1 MKKLLIVVITVVA
14 FMNVQASDW
23 VSVTSDQPAGADITL
38 ISSQI
43 TYSSV
48 QFTLNGFWKDVVAT
62 DRGSAWRISLENGI
76 PSLEQSAPDLPVFS
90 TSLVVPDKAH
100 MTVRVISSKYVEFT
114 DVLIAP
120 SKGNLT
126 RDIDPSTVPYNFGAQ
141 YNKDVFYPAELAVIN
156 EPYIVRD
163 VRGQALHFQPFRYN
177 PVTGVLRVYYEVTIE
192 VVEDGTSNINVLDR
206 TGFPE
211 KVNDEFRKIY
221 QRQFLNYN
229 ASNRYDPVDEHGN
242 MLIISYGDFM
252 DEMEPF
258 IEWKTM
264 AGMPVEIVDVADIGN
279 SAAIKQYISDYYDE
293 NGLTFVLLVGDA
305 QQVPSSYS
313 SGDSDV
319 DYSYVVGNDHY
330 PDLFVGRFSAQTED
344 QVVTQVQRT
353 IDYEKNPIA
362 DDTDWY
368 THCIGVA
375 SNQGPGDDNEYDYQH
390 IRNIGDN
397 KLIPFTYDY
406 AYEYFDGSQ
415 GGNDEDGNPNASD
428 VAVGVNEGAT
438 VINYTG
444 HGSTTSWGSSGFSNS
459 NVNQLT
465 NTGKLPFIISVAC
478 VNGNFVNSTCFAEA
492 WLRAENDGEPTGA
505 VATIMSTINQS
516 WNPPMRGQD
525 EMIDV
530 LIGADENNVK
540 RTFGGLTM
548 NGCMGMNDAYGS
560 QGDEMTD
567 TWTIFGDPSLMVRTA
582 VPVDLTVTHPEILF
596 LGTSSLT
603 ITCNADDGLAALSMD
618 GELIGSAF
626 IEDGTATI
634 EFDELMNIVTLDL
647 VVTAFN
653 FRPYIATIDVMPA
666 NGSYIVYS
674 AYQINDDSL
683 GNGNN
688 SPEYNEYV
696 FLSVTVENVGTE
708 DASNV
713 MATLS
718 VNNEYVTI
726 LDNTESYGT
735 VGADQTVDRENGFLI
750 HLANNIPDQMNMEFD
765 MLLRDSKDSTW
776 LCNFSIPAN
785 APDFILGEMTI
796 DDAADG
802 NGNGRLDP
810 GETVTMIIE
819 AKNGGHTAIGDVMA
833 SLQAFNP
840 FITILSADTIFSMLN
855 PQVPVY
861 ASYNVTVSETA
872 PEGVFGGM
880 WFQLTS
886 GGYTKSRIYYSK
898 IGTMVEDWETGN
910 FSKFNWH
917 FDGDADWRI
926 NASNPFE
933 GICDVKSGEIG
944 DEQTS
949 EFYITYEVM
958 SDDTVSFFKKV
969 SSEPNYDFL
978 EFYIDS
984 DKIGSWSGTD
994 DWTLEKF
1001 PVTEGEHTFR
1011 WVYAKDYSATGGSD
1025 CAWVDYIVLPVEM
1038 ATSVYAGPDQEA
1050 CSGAEYFQCD
1060 GIATNYDTISW
1071 ATSGT
1076 GTFSD
1081 INILNPQYTLSEDDI
1096 QSGVVMLSLSLV
1108 DVDGNPASDT
1118 MTIIINAPPVS
1129 PVIPDG
1135 PSSVNLNEVS
1145 ITEYTTEE
1153 VEGAGFYEWVLLPE
1167 EAGFTVGTST
1177 TVQVFWN
1184 MEFEGEAGLS
1194 VAVKNECGTGDF
1206 SDELLINVT
1215 GTVGIESLDDEI
1227 SVQIIPNPNN
1237 GRFRLV
1243 LGSDIAQDTRIELI
1257 NQMGQIVYRKQL
1269 QKSDETINI
1278 NTDRLNSGMYYL
1290 IIYHGVKHQVE
1301 KVMIN

>member
-1 MKKLLIVVITVVA
+1 MKKLFVIVIAVFAI
-14 FMNVQASDW
+14 MNVQASDW
-23 VSVTSDQPAGADITL
+23 VPVTSDQPARADITL

-43 TYSSV
+43 THSSV
-48 QFTLNGFWKDVVAT
+48 QFTLNGFWNEVVAT
-62 DRGSAWRISLENGI
+62 DHGDAWHISLGNGI
-76 PSLEQSAPDLPVFS
+76 SSLAEGAPDLPVFS
-90 TSLVVPDKAH
+90 ASLVVPDKAH
-100 MTVRVISSKYVEFT
+100 MEVHVVSSKYVEFT

-126 RDIDPSTVPYNFGAQ
+126 RDIDPSTVPYTFGTQ
-141 YNKDVFYPAELAVIN
+141 YTKDVFYPRELAVVN

-177 PVTGVLRVYYEVTIE
+177 PVTGVLRVYYDVTIE
-192 VVEDGTSNINVLDR
+192 VVEEGVSSVNTFDR

-211 KVNDEFRKIY
+211 KVNDEFQRIY

-229 ASNRYDPVDEHGN
+229 ASNRYDPVGEHGN

-264 AGMPVEIVDVADIGN
+264 TGIPVEIVDVADIGN
-279 SAAIKQYISDYYDE
+279 AAAIKQYIADYYND

-344 QVVTQVQRT
+344 QVTTQVQRT
-353 IDYEKNPIA
+353 IDYEKIPMA
-362 DDTDWY
+362 DETDWY
-368 THCIGVA
+368 THCIGIA
-375 SNQGPGDDNEYDYQH
+375 SSQGPGDDNEYDYQH
-390 IRNIGDN
+390 IRNISDN

-415 GGNDEDGNPNASD
+415 GGNDASGNPSPSD
-428 VAVGVNEGAT
+428 VAAGINEGAT
-438 VINYTG
+438 IINYTG
-444 HGSTTSWGSSGFSNS
+444 HGSQQSWGTSGFSS
-459 NVNQLT
+459 SDVNQLT
-465 NTGKLPFIISVAC
+465 NVGKLPFIISVAC
-478 VNGNFVNSTCFAEA
+478 VNGDFVNGTCFAEA
-492 WLRAENDGEPTGA
+492 WLRAEDSGEPTGA

-530 LIGADENNVK
+530 LTEADENNIK
-540 RTFGGLTM
+540 RTFGGITM

-560 QGDEMTD
+560 GGDEMTD

-582 VPVDLTVTHPEILF
+582 VPMDLTVTHPNILF
-596 LGTSSLT
+596 LGTSTLT
-603 ITCNADDGLAALSMD
+603 ITCNADDGLAALTLD

-634 EFDELMNIVTLDL
+634 EFDELMDIVTLDL
-647 VVTAFN
+647 VVTSFN
-653 FRPYIATIDVMPA
+653 YRPYMGTIDVMPA

-674 AYQINDDSL
+674 ALQINDDSL

-688 SPEYNEYV
+688 LSEYNEYV
-696 FLSVTVENVGTE
+696 YLSVTVENVGTE
-708 DASNV
+708 NADDV
-713 MATLS
+713 MAILNTA
-718 VNNEYVTI
+718 NEYVTI

-735 VGADQTVDRENGFLI
+735 VGVDETVTRENGFLI
-750 HLANNIPDQMNMEFD
+750 HLVNNIPDQMNLEFD
-765 MLLRDSKDSTW
+765 MGLTDSNDSTW
-776 LCNFSIPAN
+776 MCNFSVVAN
-785 APDFILGEMTI
+785 APDFVLGEITV
-796 DDAADG
+796 DDGAEG
-802 NGNGRLDP
+802 NSNGQLDP
-810 GETVTMIIE
+810 GETATLIIE
-819 AKNGGHTAIGDVMA
+819 SENGGHAAIGDVVA

-840 FITILSADTIFSMLN
+840 FITILSADTVFSTFN
-855 PQVPVY
+855 PQVPAY
-861 ASYNVTVSETA
+861 ASYEVSVSETA

-880 WFQLTS
+880 WFQLSS
-886 GGYTKSRIYYSK
+886 GGYEKSKIYYSK

-910 FSKFNWH
+910 FNKFNWH

-926 NASNPFE
+926 NADSPFE

-958 SDDTVSFFKKV
+958 SDDTISFFKKV
-969 SSEPNYDFL
+969 SSEQNYDFL

-984 DKIGSWSGTD
+984 DKVGSWSGSD
-994 DWTLEKF
+994 SWTAEKF

-1011 WVYAKDYSATGGSD
+1011 WVYAKDYSQASGSD

-1038 ATSVYAGPDQEA
+1038 ATSVFAGPDQEA
-1050 CSGAEYFQCD
+1050 CSGAEYFQCA
-1060 GIATNYDTISW
+1060 GLATNYETIFWS
-1071 ATSGT
+1071 TSGT
-1076 GTFSD
+1076 GTFDDMNS
-1081 INILNPQYTLSEDDI
+1081 LNPQYTLSEDDI
-1096 QSGVVMLSLSLV
+1096 QSGEVLLSLSLV

-1118 MTIIINAPPVS
+1118 MMLTINTPPQS
-1129 PVIPDG
+1129 PAMPDG
-1135 PSSVNLNEVS
+1135 PVSVNLNEVVV
-1145 ITEYTTEE
+1145 TEYATEE
-1153 VEGAGFYEWVLLPE
+1153 IEGVDFYEWALLPE

-1177 TVQVFWN
+1177 TVLVYWD
-1184 MEFEGEAGLS
+1184 MEFEGEAALS
-1194 VAVKNECGTGDF
+1194 VAVENECGAGDF

-1215 GTVGIESLDDEI
+1215 GTVGVGNSTDEL
-1227 SVQIIPNPNN
+1227 SVQVMPNPNN

-1243 LGSDIAQDTRIELI
+1243 LGSDAAPNARVQLI

-1269 QKSDETINI
+1269 QKSDKTLNINI
-1278 NTDRLNSGMYYL
+1278 DGLNSGMYYL
-1290 IIYHGVKHQVE
+1290 IIQSGEKRQVE